1 MIQSSRIDLVGD
13 TGHAENNS
21 MEMRVLQLFRGKR
34 LFKTKFI

>member
-13 TGHAENNS
+13 TGHAENS

-34 LFKTKFI
+34 LFKTKYI